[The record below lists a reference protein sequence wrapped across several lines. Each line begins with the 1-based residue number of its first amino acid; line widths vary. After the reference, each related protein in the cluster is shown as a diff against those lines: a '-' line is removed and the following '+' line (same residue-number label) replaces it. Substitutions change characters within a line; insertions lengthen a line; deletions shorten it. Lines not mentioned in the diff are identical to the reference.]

1 MEEKTIMMTQQQ
13 LATLANL
20 TIRAELCNYTGR
32 EWIQIALEFANLC
45 NDDDN
50 ITLEAFERLQNNDW
64 ENNTVARCMLNFY
77 LEMQLFLS
85 SEQAAK

>member
-1 MEEKTIMMTQQQ
+1 MMTQQQ

-50 ITLEAFERLQNNDW
+50 ITLEAFERLQNELDTLADPVFNSLF
-64 ENNTVARCMLNFY
+64 ARLLQDVCLT
-77 LEMQLFLS
+77 S
-85 SEQAAK
+85 I